1 MAGRW
6 PVRDL
11 IEVGRRFYSRNWVL
25 ATSGNFSAV
34 ISESPLRLC
43 MTQSGAHKGSLTPQQ
58 FLTIGESA
66 APVGRT
72 SARPSAE
79 ARLHIEIVKSRGAGA
94 VLHTHSVWATIVS
107 DRHSA
112 EAGLAI
118 EGFEMLKGLEGV
130 TTHLHREWVPI
141 LENDQ
146 DMTRLAGAMARALT
160 AHPASHGV
168 LLRGHGLYTWGR
180 TIAEAERHVEALE
193 FLLETV
199 GRQNHPEPRGFSPE
213 EPVDPA

>member
-1 MAGRW
+1 MAPGT
-6 PVRDL
+6 PAQAL

-34 ISESPLRLC
+34 ISESPLLLC
-43 MTQSGAHKGSLTPQQ
+43 VTQSGAHKGTLTPRS
-58 FLTIGESA
+58 FLTIDGSA
-66 APVGRT
+66 KPVGRT
-72 SARPSAE
+72 TARPSAE
-79 ARLHIEIVKSRGAGA
+79 ALLHLEVVRARKAGA
-94 VLHTHSVWATIVS
+94 VLHTHSVWSTMLS

-112 EAGLAI
+112 EGGLALH
-118 EGFEMLKGLEGV
+118 GFEMLKGLEGV

-141 LENDQ
+141 LDNDQ
-146 DMTRLAGAMARALT
+146 DMTRLAKAMARALRD
-160 AHPASHGV
+160 HPEAHGV

-199 GRQNHPEPRGFSPE
+199 GRQARL
-213 EPVDPA
+213 

>member
-1 MAGRW
+1 MLDA

-11 IEVGRRFYSRNWVL
+11 IEVGRRFYGRNWVL

-34 ISESPLRLC
+34 ISESPLHVC
-43 MTQSGAHKGSLTPQQ
+43 MTRSGAHKGLLTSRD
-58 FLTIGESA
+58 FVTIDDEA
-66 APVGRT
+66 NPVDRISG
-72 SARPSAE
+72 RPSAE
-79 ARLHIEIVKSRGAGA
+79 ARLHIEIVKARHAGA
-94 VLHTHSVWATIVS
+94 VLHTHSVWATMLS

-146 DMTRLAGAMARALT
+146 DMTRLAEAMARTLKE
-160 AHPASHGV
+160 HPAAHAV

-180 TIAEAERHVEALE
+180 TVAEAERHVEALE

-199 GRQNHPEPRGFSPE
+199 GRREST
-213 EPVDPA
+213 